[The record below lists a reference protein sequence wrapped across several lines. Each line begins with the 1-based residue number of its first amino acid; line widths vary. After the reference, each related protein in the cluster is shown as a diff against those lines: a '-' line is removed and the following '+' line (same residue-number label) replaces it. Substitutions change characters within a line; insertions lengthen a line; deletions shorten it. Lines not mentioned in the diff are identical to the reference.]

1 MIRDKEKEKEKE
13 KLIHDYSR
21 RDFMKTSALL
31 VGGVSA
37 LSACNQESEQEKD
50 ISKEPDKE
58 LSGGLA
64 LKVAGYNFPRL
75 AALANGKVKV
85 EGCDTQFTEGKIG
98 DMNTD
103 VFSGAQTYDVT
114 EIGLHP
120 FMLAYAND
128 NFRDYTLL
136 PIFPLRLF
144 RHKSVFIRT
153 DRGIKSP
160 EDLRGKKIGTP
171 SYSSTSLTWLRGIFQ
186 DEYGIS
192 PQDVQWVTSVKDS
205 SADVAGAISKQ
216 ESMVPDGVPMKLG
229 TSGKDESELLVSGE
243 IDALFHAAEP
253 KAYIEGD
260 PIVARLFADSK
271 AAEHAYYKKTGIF
284 PIMHAVA
291 IKQSILKQN
300 PWLSEAVFNAY
311 SQAKQAAYEDMAK
324 TGWVSDMLPWYG
336 QELEETRAVLGDNFY
351 SYGIGSNRK
360 ALETLFRYSYE
371 QRLSS
376 RKLTVEE
383 LFTPSS
389 LELVEKMA

>member
-1 MIRDKEKEKEKE
+1 MVRNIDKEDV
-13 KLIHDYSR
+13 HQDYSR
-21 RDFMKTSALL
+21 REFIKTTALL
-31 VGGVSA
+31 VGSAGA
-37 LSACNQESEQEKD
+37 LSACNQEPEQDKD
-50 ISKEPDKE
+50 ISKEPVKE
-58 LSGGLA
+58 SSGGLP
-64 LKVAGYNFPRL
+64 LNVTGYKFPRL

-85 EGCDTQFTEGKIG
+85 EGCDTQFTVGKIG

-103 VFSGAQTYDVT
+103 VFSGTQTYDVT

-160 EDLRGKKIGTP
+160 EDLRGKKIGTAG
-171 SYSSTSLTWLRGIFQ
+171 YSSTSLTWLRGIFQ

-205 SADVAGAISKQ
+205 SADVAGKVSKQ
-216 ESMVPDGVPMKLG
+216 EGMVPDGVPMILG
-229 TSGKDESELLVSGE
+229 TPGKDESELLVSGE

-311 SQAKQAAYEDMAK
+311 SQAKQVAYEDMAK

-351 SYGIGSNRK
+351 SYGLKSNRK
-360 ALETLFRYSYE
+360 TLGTLFRYSYE
-371 QRLSS
+371 QELSS
-376 RKLTVEE
+376 RELTVEE
-383 LFTPSS
+383 LFAPSS
-389 LELVEKMA
+389 LEFDEKMA